1 MQLTAYIR
9 VSRVGGRSGDSFI
22 SPTVQRERIE
32 GYAKA
37 KGHTIAAWHEDL
49 DVSGGV
55 MKRPGFD
62 KALEQVISGETDGL
76 IVMKLDRFAR
86 SLTGALDAI
95 KTLDEAG
102 RQLISVADDLDT
114 STPTGRFAR
123 TIMLALAELQREQI
137 KESWQTAQQHAVA
150 RGVHISSKPPT
161 GYDRAENGRL
171 VPNVHAPRVTA
182 AYEMRLAGA
191 NWPEIAAY
199 LEGYGVVHPYGQ
211 RWTSSAARNLLT
223 NRVYLGEAR
232 SGEYTHAGRAR
243 RSRPRSRLH
252 RCR

>member
-1 MQLTAYIR
+1 MFDRVPNMKLTGYIR

-32 GYAKA
+32 GYAQA
-37 KGHTIAAWHEDL
+37 KGHTVTAWFEDL
-49 DVSGGV
+49 DVSGGT
-55 MKRPGFD
+55 MRRPGFD

-95 KTLDEAG
+95 KTIDDAG

-137 KESWQTAQQHAVA
+137 KESWQSAQQHAVA
-150 RGVHISSKPPT
+150 RGIHISSKPPT
-161 GYDRAENGRL
+161 GYDRTLDGKL
-171 VPNVHAPRVTA
+171 TPNIHAKRVT
-182 AYEMRLAGA
+182 G
-191 NWPEIAAY
+191 
-199 LEGYGVVHPYGQ
+199 
-211 RWTSSAARNLLT
+211 
-223 NRVYLGEAR
+223 RV
-232 SGEYTHAGRAR
+232 
-243 RSRPRSRLH
+243 
-252 RCR
+252 